1 MFNFKFTLMKTIDEI
16 SKFRRMLAA
25 TIDEGCVCKEIMPAI
40 QSAVTALLQVEFV
53 AFCLTEDGREVELH
67 KDSLETA

>member
-16 SKFRRMLAA
+16 SMFRRMLAA
-25 TIDEGCVCKEIMPAI
+25 LIDEECVCKEIMPAI

-53 AFCLTEDGREVELH
+53 AFCLKEDGREVELH
-67 KDSLETA
+67 KDSSETA